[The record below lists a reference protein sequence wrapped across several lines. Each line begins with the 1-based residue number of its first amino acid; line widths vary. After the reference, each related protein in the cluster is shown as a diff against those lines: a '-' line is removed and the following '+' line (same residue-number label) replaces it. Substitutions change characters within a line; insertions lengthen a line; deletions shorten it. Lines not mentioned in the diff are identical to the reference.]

1 VSVEKEGRAVDR
13 DSEVKSEIK
22 LEGDGSIG
30 WDTSILSALSEATAI
45 AKTKKARA
53 SEREI

>member
-1 VSVEKEGRAVDR
+1 MEKEGRAVDR

-30 WDTSILSALSEATAI
+30 WDKSILSALSEATAI
-45 AKTKKARA
+45 AKTKRA